1 MENKKIT
8 IQDIC
13 SMKGKRKITMLT
25 AYDYPLASLID
36 RAGID
41 MILVGDSVANVVLGL
56 ESTTQVGMTEMIY
69 HSKAVTRAVK
79 SALVVGDMPYESYQI
94 GSSESVN
101 PVRNKNLA
109 KREIKISNGV
119 NPVKNSNSS
128 DVKGKISNGVKN
140 ARRFIDE
147 AGCDTVKLEWFDQC
161 LEVTEAIIKA
171 GIAVMGHIGLTPQ
184 TADKLGGF
192 KVQGRDA
199 EAAQRLIKQ
208 AQDLERLG
216 CFSIVL
222 ECVPDKIAEIITNKL
237 NIPTIGIGAGA
248 GCDGQVL
255 VTHDL
260 LGLFER
266 FKPKFVKQYI
276 NLSSQ
281 IQNAIQ
287 DYKKEVIEGKFPTKE
302 HSFRIKEEELRKI
315 E

>member
-1 MENKKIT
+1 MVNEKIT
-8 IQDIC
+8 VQDILDKKK
-13 SMKGKRKITMLT
+13 KGQKITMLT

-36 RAGID
+36 RVGID
-41 MILVGDSVANVVLGL
+41 IILVGDSVANVVLGL
-56 ESTTQVGMTEMIY
+56 ESTTQVGMVEMIH

-79 SALVVGDMPYESYQI
+79 SAMVVGDMPYESYQVNP
-94 GSSESVN
+94 SES
-101 PVRNKNLA
+101 
-109 KREIKISNGV
+109 
-119 NPVKNSNSS
+119 
-128 DVKGKISNGVKN
+128 VKN
-140 ARRFIDE
+140 ARRFIEE

-161 LEVTEAIIKA
+161 LEVTESIIRS

-199 EAAQRLIKQ
+199 QAAQRLIKQ
-208 AQDLERLG
+208 AQDLEKLG

-222 ECVPDKIAEIITNKL
+222 ECVPDKIAQIITNKL
-237 NIPTIGIGAGA
+237 KIPTIGIGAGA

-266 FKPKFVKQYI
+266 FKPKFIKQYI

-281 IQNAIQ
+281 IQKAIQ
-287 DYKKEVIEGKFPTKE
+287 NYKQEVIKGKFPAKE
-302 HSFRIKEEELRKI
+302 HSFSIKEEEFKKLK
-315 E
+315 